1 MYTDVKSLSLFYSG
15 DDFPVLVY
23 SFCITTIL
31 VRFHIFSCGRCAAP
45 PTPAPPGEGAPAGGI
60 PHQKLSYQQATG
72 PRECDSPLVITP
84 RHAPCAVGFGKPDWL
99 K

>member
-1 MYTDVKSLSLFYSG
+1 MYTDVKSLSLLLWG
-15 DDFPVLVY
+15 RFP
-23 SFCITTIL
+23 CIMYL

-45 PTPAPPGEGAPAGGI
+45 PTPAPPGEGASAGGI

-84 RHAPCAVGFGKPDWL
+84 RHTPCAVGFGKPDWL
-99 K
+99 N

>member
-1 MYTDVKSLSLFYSG
+1 MYTDVKSLFLLLWGRFPCNGLFFLHHDNISAISY
-15 DDFPVLVY
+15 
-23 SFCITTIL
+23 
-31 VRFHIFSCGRCAAP
+31 FSCGRCAAP
-45 PTPAPPGEGAPAGGI
+45 LTPAPPGEGAPAGGI

-99 K
+99 N